1 MEIVEEGV
9 SSDMLIDNLYI
20 LLLKVF
26 RKKGMCNF
34 SLSRN
39 PNVKKDHFHI
49 RFYKI

>member
-9 SSDMLIDNLYI
+9 SSYMLIDNLYI

-34 SLSRN
+34 PQCDMYREI
-39 PNVKKDHFHI
+39 PM
-49 RFYKI
+49 